1 MKNIIIMGAAGR
13 DFHVFNMCYRDNDDY
28 NVVAFTATQIP
39 NIEGRKY
46 PSILAGEN
54 YPNGIPIHKE
64 SDLIKIMENKYIHE
78 VIFAYSDVSY
88 NYIEEKRL
96 MVELLGADFTKFKT
110 FDVKATM
117 IKSMKPVIAV
127 CAVRTGAG
135 KSPVSKAIAKL
146 LKKQGNNVIVIR
158 HPMPYGDLGKQIVQR
173 FASLDDL
180 KDNNCTI
187 EEMEEYE
194 PHINEGIVVYS
205 GIDYEKILK
214 EAEKEA
220 DIIIWDGGNND
231 LPYIKPDLH
240 IVIADPLRANDEINY
255 FPGKINFEMADVI
268 IINKINAAIQEQIN
282 TVENNAKKLN
292 FGATIIKAESIINVS
307 DETAIENK
315 NVLVIEDGPT
325 LTHGGMTYGAGILA
339 AIQFRAEK
347 IVDPR
352 PFAVGTMLEVYKK
365 YPDIGKLI
373 PAVGYSVE
381 QIKDLEYTINA
392 TPADTVLIAT
402 PIDLN
407 RLMTIN
413 KECVRVSYE
422 IKIDFENLLKEHGV
436 WPREN

>member
-54 YPNGIPIHKE
+54 YPNGIPIYKE

-88 NYIEEKRL
+88 DYIEEKRL

-135 KSPVSKAIAKL
+135 KSSVSKAIAKL

-292 FGATIIKAESIINVS
+292 PDAAIIKAESIINVS